1 VKKEAKML
9 KRMILFVGTVAL
21 LALVG
26 LAGIWVTGE
35 AANPAQAQ
43 TDVTASGY
51 NPAQTI
57 TVVGQGSASIEPD
70 IARISIGVETSA
82 ETVAEAVTENEAKM
96 ESILAAL
103 VELGINEKDI
113 QTMHYSI
120 QIERYPEPRVASA
133 EPEEAKPTYRVS
145 NMANVTIRD
154 LDMVGDVLDA
164 VVEAGANNIWGV
176 SFSVDDPEAAQAEA
190 RANAIENA
198 GTRAADLAALSGVE
212 LGPVMSISEIVG
224 GGPTPM
230 GLTVERAMAGGGGIS
245 PGEVEVTY
253 QIQVVY
259 FIEP

>member
-1 VKKEAKML
+1 ML
-9 KRMILFVGTVAL
+9 KRVILIVGTIAL
-21 LALVG
+21 LVPVG
-26 LAGIWVTGE
+26 VAGIWVWGQ
-35 AANPAQAQ
+35 AADPTQAQ
-43 TDVTASGY
+43 TLPEGEGY

-57 TVVGQGSASIEPD
+57 TVVGQGSARIVPD
-70 IARISIGVETSA
+70 IAQISIGVETSSA
-82 ETVAEAVTENEAKM
+82 TVAEAVQENGAKM
-96 ESILAAL
+96 GSILEAL
-103 VELGINEKDI
+103 VGTGIDEKDI
-113 QTMHYSI
+113 QTMNYSI
-120 QIERYPEPRVASA
+120 QMERYPEPRVSGALT
-133 EPEEAKPTYRVS
+133 EEAPPTYRVS

-176 SFSVDDPEAAQAEA
+176 NFSLDDPEAAQGEA

-212 LGPVMSISEIVG
+212 LGPVMSVSEIVG

-245 PGEVEVTY
+245 PGEVEVIY